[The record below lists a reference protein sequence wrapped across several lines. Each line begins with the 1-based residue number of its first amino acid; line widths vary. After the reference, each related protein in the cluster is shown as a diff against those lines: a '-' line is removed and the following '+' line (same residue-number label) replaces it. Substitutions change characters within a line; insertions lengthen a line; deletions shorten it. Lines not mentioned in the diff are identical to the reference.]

1 MKMQYNRLETG
12 DRIRQKRNLL
22 GLTQEE
28 ASAKIGLSPKYF
40 ADIERGSCGMSV
52 ESLIS
57 IGAILDMPLDYIIF
71 GITYNEDDVKK
82 QSDEVQAILSMLE
95 NVSENKRKYVMRLL
109 QLQIASWEPEDIIKE
124 E

>member
-1 MKMQYNRLETG
+1 MKLKYDRLEVG
-12 DRIRQKRNLL
+12 DRIKQKRTLL

-28 ASAKIGLSPKYF
+28 VSVHVGLSSKYY

-57 IGAILDMPLDYIIF
+57 IGEVLDMSLDYIIY
-71 GITYNEDDVKK
+71 GKLSGEDETLK
-82 QSDEVQAILSMLE
+82 QSDEIRAILSIL
-95 NVSENKRKYVMRLL
+95 NNASENKRKYIMRLL
-109 QLQIASWEPEDIIKE
+109 QLQIAVWNPKADTE

>member
-1 MKMQYNRLETG
+1 MKMQYNRLEAG

-71 GITYNEDDVKK
+71 GITHNENDVKK
-82 QSDEVQAILSMLE
+82 QSNEVEAILSMLE
-95 NVSENKRKYVMRLL
+95 NVSKNKRKYVMRLL

-124 E
+124 